1 METQVIEGTLA
12 EVQQR
17 LSALPL
23 KPDTR
28 LRVIVSEPEK
38 LNAPEEALFADAQRR
53 NGLILVP
60 TKSPERPVTVELV
73 KELMED

>member
-17 LSALPL
+17 LSALPV
-23 KPDTR
+23 KPEER
-28 LRVIVSEPEK
+28 LRVVVSEPETRHT
-38 LNAPEEALFADAQRR
+38 PEEALFADAGRR

-60 TKSPERPVTVELV
+60 TKSPKRPVTLELV
-73 KELMED
+73 TELSED